1 MLYYCTAGVRLA
13 ACIETRCKESSSG
26 KSQTHQFACNT
37 RTVEAREA
45 SPSSLPQRG
54 LCPLDS
60 LQPRASAISR
70 SPSVPPC
77 HHPLSLPTS
86 ISPGGPD
93 PRAVC
98 ASEPSSAKRTD
109 AAVGRSRSVPVRS
122 TPSSPCWVLG
132 FKGTLEPAGLACCGR
147 RCSGRSGPLIVTLA
161 QGLLILYHLGRPP
174 LVAELSFALDAIPTL
189 AHLCRRKQL
198 LLIHHQ
204 QQYHLASS
212 HPHPCCGS
220 SPSTPVSRLTITDLR
235 PSGYSYRSHLH
246 LRLSTAKVRA

>member
-13 ACIETRCKESSSG
+13 ACIETRCKEISSG
-26 KSQTHQFACNT
+26 KSQIHQFACNT

-147 RCSGRSGPLIVTLA
+147 RCSGRSGPLFVTLA

-174 LVAELSFALDAIPTL
+174 LVAELSFVLDAIPDT
-189 AHLCRRKQL
+189 RT
-198 LLIHHQ
+198 
-204 QQYHLASS
+204 
-212 HPHPCCGS
+212 P
-220 SPSTPVSRLTITDLR
+220 PSTQTTLPLSTTISFSLFAYASLLRLLSFHAVSRLTITDLR